1 MCVVHNYSRVMRNN
15 NTCTEALWG
24 LKITHCDN
32 IFFRSVLFLFLF
44 WGFFHPFRNT
54 MFMTSWWLCGVIDI
68 CYGRYCSIISYVS
81 SSSGTSYIF
90 ILRLVTPVTWHS
102 ENGPH
107 DNFRLINSRQLNM
120 SPVPNPSTSWYF
132 FASSGW
138 TSDNWRRM

>member
-1 MCVVHNYSRVMRNN
+1 MNKKFNVCVVHNYSRVMRNN
-15 NTCTEALWG
+15 NTCMEALWG
-24 LKITHCDN
+24 RKITP
-32 IFFRSVLFLFLF
+32 FFFF
-44 WGFFHPFRNT
+44 FFHPFRNT

-68 CYGRYCSIISYVS
+68 LESLLWNYKLRFEFVLNIV
-81 SSSGTSYIF
+81 F

-107 DNFRLINSRQLNM
+107 ENFRLINSRQLNM